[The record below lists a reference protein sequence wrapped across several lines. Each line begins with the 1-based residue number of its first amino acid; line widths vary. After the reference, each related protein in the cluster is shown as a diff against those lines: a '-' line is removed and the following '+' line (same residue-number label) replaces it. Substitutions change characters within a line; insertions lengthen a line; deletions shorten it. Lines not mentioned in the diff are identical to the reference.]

1 MNRRIGSPQRFLYLL
16 SGAFFL
22 SAVVHFAVFL
32 SDGSSWA
39 GPVSWRKP
47 VEFAF
52 SFALTTAT
60 LAWIL
65 DYLGGRA
72 MTQWTLAIVYAAAS
86 VGEVVLIT
94 MQVWRGVP
102 SHFNFTTAF
111 DSAIFSVMGAL
122 VIVITAVSLV
132 VLVWAFRVRPPAA
145 PSLLF
150 AIRAGLGLLVVGQL
164 IGFGL
169 LQQGLSIALAT
180 PTSYLQA
187 PSLGSLALPHA
198 IALHAVQVLPLL
210 VLLARRTHT
219 LERDRMRIAI
229 AGVAGYTTLVAGAV
243 VHALGDNG
251 MNIGIG
257 AGALLVPGIL
267 ALGAA
272 GIAALLP
279 LPRAVFA
286 S

>member
-1 MNRRIGSPQRFLYLL
+1 MNRLIGTPQRFLYLL

-22 SAVVHFAVFL
+22 SATVHFAVFL

-60 LAWIL
+60 IAWIL

-72 MTQWTLAIVYAAAS
+72 RTQWTLAIVYAAAS

-111 DSAIFSVMGAL
+111 DSAVFSVMGAL
-122 VIVITAVSLV
+122 VIVIAAVTLV
-132 VLVWAFRVRPPAA
+132 VLVWSLRVRRAA

-169 LQQGLSIALAT
+169 LQQGLSSAFAT

-210 VLLARRTHT
+210 ALLARRTQT
-219 LERDRMRIAI
+219 LERDRMRIAV
-229 AGVAGYTTLVAGAV
+229 AGVAGYTALVAGAV

-251 MNIGIG
+251 MGIGIG
-257 AGALLVPGIL
+257 AAALLVPGVL

-272 GIAALLP
+272 GTAALLP

>member
-1 MNRRIGSPQRFLYLL
+1 MKRWIGTPQRFLYLL
-16 SGAFFL
+16 SGAFL
-22 SAVVHFAVFL
+22 VSAVVHFAVFL
-32 SDGSSWA
+32 SDGSPWG

-52 SFALTTAT
+52 SFGLTTAT
-60 LAWIL
+60 LGWIL

-72 MTQWTLAIVYAAAS
+72 RTQWTLAIVYAAAGA
-86 VGEVVLIT
+86 GEVALIT

-111 DSAIFSVMGAL
+111 DSAVFSMMGAL
-122 VIVITAVSLV
+122 VIVITAVTLV
-132 VLVWAFRVRPPAA
+132 VLVWSLRVRPAG

-169 LQQGLSIALAT
+169 LQQGLSIAFAT

-210 VLLARRTHT
+210 VLLARRTQT
-219 LERDRMRIAI
+219 LERDRMRIAV
-229 AGVAGYTTLVAGAV
+229 AGVAGYTAIVAGAV

-251 MNIGIG
+251 MSTGIG
-257 AGALLVPGIL
+257 AAALLVAGVL

-272 GIAALLP
+272 GTAALLP